1 VRDAVAQSSIGRSM
15 FHIYGSQPGGTWV
28 HVASSSSASGAVSH
42 YSGAL
47 RLFPSVMVRNPA
59 GDTVDLPGLMDRAG
73 EEPARGFQAL

>member
-1 VRDAVAQSSIGRSM
+1 M

-73 EEPARGFQAL
+73 EEPARGSHVL